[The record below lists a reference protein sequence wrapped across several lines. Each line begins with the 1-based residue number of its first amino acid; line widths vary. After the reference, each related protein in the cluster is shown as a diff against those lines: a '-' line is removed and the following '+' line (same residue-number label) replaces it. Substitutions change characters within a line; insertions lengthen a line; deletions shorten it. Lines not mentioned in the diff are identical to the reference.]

1 MASVKLQ
8 ENEVF
13 SNLRIPEDSEFFI
26 RLDGRRFSRLCK
38 LLDAEKP
45 FDVRIARCF
54 VHAAR
59 AVYSSGFNPSLCYL
73 CSDEVNLL
81 FQPPPPFNGRVEK
94 LDSVLASIISS
105 GFSLAVN
112 EVFGKKTV
120 APFDSRVI
128 VTPAE
133 LIFEYLAWRQRELNG
148 NYLNAYGYW
157 TLIREGL
164 SPKSAANQLE
174 GLDSAQ
180 IAKLITK
187 HEVDLSRK
195 PIWQRKGM
203 LLYRKTAVKY
213 RTDVGKITR
222 SRLEEDWTPPD
233 FASRNGRAAVRRI
246 FSQYKTGKRCAE
258 E

>member
-1 MASVKLQ
+1 MASIKLE
-8 ENEVF
+8 ENEIF
-13 SNLRIPEDSEFFI
+13 SNLRIPQNNEFFI
-26 RLDGRRFSRLCK
+26 RLDGRRFSGLCK

-54 VHAAR
+54 VEAAR

-81 FQPPPPFNGRVEK
+81 FLPPPPFNGRLEK
-94 LDSVLASIISS
+94 LDSVLASIVSS

-112 EVFGKKTV
+112 EIFGKKMV
-120 APFDSRVI
+120 ATFDSRVI
-128 VTPAE
+128 LTPTE
-133 LIFEYLAWRQRELNG
+133 LVFEYLAWRQRECNG

-164 SPKSAANQLE
+164 NPRTAAQQLE

-187 HEVDLSRK
+187 HGVDLSKK
-195 PIWQRKGM
+195 PIWQRKGI
-203 LLYRKTAVKY
+203 LLYRKTTVKY
-213 RTDVGKITR
+213 RTRVEEIKRT
-222 SRLEEDWTPPD
+222 RLEEDWAPPD
-233 FASRNGRAAVRRI
+233 FASRNGRAVVRRI
-246 FSQYKTGKRCAE
+246 SLQNRRGKR
-258 E
+258 

>member
-1 MASVKLQ
+1 MASIKLE
-8 ENEVF
+8 ENEAF
-13 SNLRIPEDSEFFI
+13 SNLRIPEDNEFFI
-26 RLDGRRFSRLCK
+26 RLDGRRFSRICK
-38 LLDAEKP
+38 SLNAEKP

-54 VHAAR
+54 VQAAR
-59 AVYSSGFNPSLCYL
+59 AVYSSGFTPSLCYL

-81 FQPPPPFNGRVEK
+81 FLPPPPFNGRVEK
-94 LDSVLASIISS
+94 LDSVLASIVSS

-112 EVFGKKTV
+112 EIFRKRMI

-128 VTPAE
+128 LTPAE
-133 LIFEYLAWRQRELNG
+133 LILEYLAWRQRELNG

-164 SPKSAANQLE
+164 NPRNVAKQLK

-187 HEVDLSRK
+187 HGVDLLKK
-195 PIWQRKGM
+195 PIWQRKGI

-213 RTDVGKITR
+213 RTAVGEIKRT
-222 SRLEEDWTPPD
+222 RLEEDWAPLD
-233 FASRNGRAAVRRI
+233 FASRNGREVLRRI
-246 FSQYKTGKRCAE
+246 FSQDRTGKI
-258 E
+258 

>member
-1 MASVKLQ
+1 MASIKLE

-13 SNLRIPEDSEFFI
+13 SKLRIPENNEFFI
-26 RLDGRRFSRLCK
+26 RLDGRRFSGLCK

-54 VHAAR
+54 VRAAR
-59 AVYSSGFNPSLCYL
+59 AVYSSGFTPSLCYL

-81 FQPPPPFNGRVEK
+81 FLPPPPFNGRVEK
-94 LDSVLASIISS
+94 LDSVLASIVSS
-105 GFSLAVN
+105 GFTLAVN
-112 EVFGKKTV
+112 EIFRKRIV

-128 VTPAE
+128 LTPAE
-133 LIFEYLAWRQRELNG
+133 LIFEYLTWRQRELNG

-164 SPKSAANQLE
+164 NPRTATQQLKGLNSAE
-174 GLDSAQ
+174 

-187 HEVDLSRK
+187 HGVTLSEK
-195 PIWQRKGM
+195 PIWQRKGI

-213 RTDVGKITR
+213 RIDVGEITR
-222 SRLEEDWTPPD
+222 ARLEEDWAPPD
-233 FASRNGRAAVRRI
+233 FASRNGKAAVRRI
-246 FSQYKTGKRCAE
+246 FSQDRKGKR
-258 E
+258 

>member
-1 MASVKLQ
+1 
-8 ENEVF
+8 
-13 SNLRIPEDSEFFI
+13 
-26 RLDGRRFSRLCK
+26 
-38 LLDAEKP
+38 
-45 FDVRIARCF
+45 VRIARCF
-54 VHAAR
+54 VRAAR

-81 FQPPPPFNGRVEK
+81 FLPPPPFNGRVEK
-94 LDSVLASIISS
+94 LDSVLASIVSS

-112 EVFGKKTV
+112 QIFGKRMI

-128 VTPAE
+128 VASAE
-133 LIFEYLAWRQRELNG
+133 LILEYLAWRQRELNG

-164 SPKSAANQLE
+164 NPRNAAEQLE
-174 GLDSAQ
+174 GLGSAQ

-187 HEVDLSRK
+187 HGVDLSKK
-195 PIWQRKGM
+195 PIWQRKGI

-213 RTDVGKITR
+213 RTGVGKITR
-222 SRLEEDWTPPD
+222 TRLEEDWTPPG
-233 FASRNGRAAVRRI
+233 FASRNGRSVVRRI
-246 FSQYKTGKRCAE
+246 FSQYKTGKRSAE